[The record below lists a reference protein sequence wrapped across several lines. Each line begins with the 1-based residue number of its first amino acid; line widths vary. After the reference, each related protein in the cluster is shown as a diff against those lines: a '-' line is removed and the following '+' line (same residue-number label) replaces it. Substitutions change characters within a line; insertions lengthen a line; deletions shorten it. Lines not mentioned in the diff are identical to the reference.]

1 MQKIK
6 VWDAPTRIFHWLLVA
21 AVLALFVTG
30 KVGGNAIEWHGRIG
44 HFVLG
49 LIVFR
54 LVWGF
59 VGSTYARFAQ
69 FWPTPARIR
78 AYLRGEWRG
87 QGHNP
92 LGALSVFALLGL
104 VGLQAGIGL
113 FTNDDIAFRGPLY
126 PLVGAEL
133 SSRLTG
139 LHHLLADVL
148 MGFVLLHIGAILFYA
163 HVKKDNLIKPMFTGW
178 KEAEAGE
185 PAQGDSL
192 AGLILALGVAV
203 LALWLAAGS
212 WLPAPPPPA
221 ALETPAW

>member
-163 HVKKDNLIKPMFTGW
+163 HVKKDDLIKPMFTGW

>member
-221 ALETPAW
+221 ALETPDW

>member
-78 AYLRGEWRG
+78 AYLRGKWRG